1 MRLSSLSVP
10 GLVQI
15 GVRDICCL
23 ALVVGFVPLTA
34 NESFL
39 SKPPEEWTETEA
51 LQVLNDSP
59 WAHTITTTTQDS
71 QCDYENPVF
80 PELFKPEFAREM
92 DSITPTPTPTVVK
105 PDSAEYLV
113 RLVSVKPVQSAAERL
128 INLDPKWAAYRRG
141 VVLDS
146 KPSSPSEG
154 WYNPGDEIGV
164 AIVLKHPGP
173 GGVSFLDYAFDGKEK
188 FPKGVVHLWACAA
201 IRAASGQ
208 AHAVISGLCW
218 GKDHKVSGI
227 YLFFPSLSY
236 GRPLISHPN
245 EKLEFRLI
253 LHQRVFETTFYVN
266 SADLLDGKETVLRI
280 PGRIDE
286 PTPAT
291 DP

>member
-39 SKPPEEWTETEA
+39 SKPPEKWTETEA

-92 DSITPTPTPTVVK
+92 DRITPTPTATVVK
-105 PDSAEYLV
+105 PDRAEYLV

-128 INLDPKWAAYRRG
+128 INLDPKW
-141 VVLDS
+141 
-146 KPSSPSEG
+146 
-154 WYNPGDEIGV
+154 
-164 AIVLKHPGP
+164 
-173 GGVSFLDYAFDGKEK
+173 
-188 FPKGVVHLWACAA
+188 
-201 IRAASGQ
+201 
-208 AHAVISGLCW
+208 
-218 GKDHKVSGI
+218 
-227 YLFFPSLSY
+227 
-236 GRPLISHPN
+236 PLIAV
-245 EKLEFRLI
+245 E
-253 LHQRVFETTFYVN
+253 
-266 SADLLDGKETVLRI
+266 
-280 PGRIDE
+280 
-286 PTPAT
+286 
-291 DP
+291 